1 MIEYVYS
8 INILNIFIKK
18 VTVKFSFYLTL
29 SCIFLNTS
37 LVFAKENLNNIYYSD
52 IAKKRPIELYD
63 NNQKQ
68 NSFNGCKDLFP
79 KGNPRETTELTYFNK
94 SKWGIRELCS
104 DNFAV
109 LYADRT
115 KTPLLVI
122 EKLSAKQIKNKGEG
136 LQRTDFF
143 YADPRTS
150 TNGRAKASDY
160 KNVQPSVDRG
170 HLAPAGNAI
179 SARGMA
185 QTFALSNI
193 FPQDSDNNRGP
204 WRKIEADVRKYISRS
219 EGDTY
224 ILSGLIFDKQ
234 ENSVKIGKNKVW
246 KPSRIFK
253 LVYNPS
259 EDKIWVY
266 LMKNE
271 STNNVSTPISY
282 KDFVDETGVKFAF
295 IENNGSSNYIP
306 NNSSNE
312 ENVLIENIKSKLIGF
327 LQNFI
332 QTLIIKIFQ

>member
-1 MIEYVYS
+1 M
-8 INILNIFIKK
+8 
-18 VTVKFSFYLTL
+18 KFSFYLIL
-29 SCIFLNTS
+29 FSVFLNS
-37 LVFAKENLNNIYYSD
+37 PLVFAKENLNNIHYSE
-52 IAKKRPIELYD
+52 IAKKRPIELYN
-63 NNQKQ
+63 NNQRK
-68 NSFNGCKDLFP
+68 NSFDSCADLFP
-79 KGNPRETTELTYFNK
+79 KENPKETTELTYFKK

-122 EKLSAKQIKNKGEG
+122 EKLSAKQLKNKNES

-143 YADPRTS
+143 FSDPRTP
-150 TNGRAKASDY
+150 TNGRAKSSDY
-160 KNVQPSVDRG
+160 KNVHPSVDRG

-179 SARGMA
+179 TARGMA

-219 EGDTY
+219 EGNIY

-234 ENSVKIGKNKVW
+234 ESSEKVGKNKVW

-253 LVYNPS
+253 LVYNPN
-259 EDKIWVY
+259 EEKVWVY

-271 STNNVSTPISY
+271 STSIVPTPISY
-282 KDFVDETGVKFAF
+282 EKFVDETGVKFGF
-295 IENNGSSNYIP
+295 IDNNK
-306 NNSSNE
+306 SSNE
-312 ENVLIENIKSKLIGF
+312 ISDEMSNEKDILIENIKSKLLDF
-327 LQNFI
+327 LKNFI
-332 QTLIIKIFQ
+332 QTLIMKIFQ

>member
-1 MIEYVYS
+1 M
-8 INILNIFIKK
+8 
-18 VTVKFSFYLTL
+18 KFSFYLIL
-29 SCIFLNTS
+29 FSVCLNTS
-37 LVFAKENLNNIYYSD
+37 LVFAKGNLNDINYSE
-52 IAKKRPIELYD
+52 IVKKRPIELYN

-68 NSFNGCKDLFP
+68 NSFDSCTDLFP
-79 KGNPRETTELTYFNK
+79 KENPKKTTELTYFK
-94 SKWGIRELCS
+94 KFKWGIRELCS

-122 EKLSAKQIKNKGEG
+122 EKLSAKQLKNKSEG

-143 YADPRTS
+143 FSDPRTP

-160 KNVQPSVDRG
+160 KNVHPSVDRG
-170 HLAPAGNAI
+170 HLASAGNAI
-179 SARGMA
+179 TPRGMA

-219 EGDTY
+219 DGDIY

-234 ENSVKIGKNKVW
+234 ENSVKVGKNKVW

-253 LVYNPS
+253 LVYNPN
-259 EDKIWVY
+259 EEKVWVY

-271 STNNVSTPISY
+271 STSIVPTPISY
-282 KDFVDETGVKFAF
+282 EKFVDETGVKFGF
-295 IENNGSSNYIP
+295 IDNNK
-306 NNSSNE
+306 SSNE
-312 ENVLIENIKSKLIGF
+312 ISDKISNEKDILIENIKSKLLEF
-327 LQNFI
+327 LKNFI
-332 QTLIIKIFQ
+332 QTLIMKIFK